1 MEETD
6 MSAKFSLLAIALAA
20 LTFVP
25 TTPASAQSVYFN
37 SGFGN
42 NINVRQSVML
52 NRINDLRA
60 RGLLTPGEYSRL
72 MGRFNMI
79 SSRESMLRVG
89 GLNFRER
96 AVLESQLSQLNR
108 EIQVLGHNGN
118 RQFASRW
125 RRGWF

>member
-1 MEETD
+1 

-25 TTPASAQSVYFN
+25 TAPASAQTAFFN
-37 SGFGN
+37 TGYGN
-42 NINVRQSVML
+42 NINVRQRVML
-52 NRINDLRA
+52 DRIQNLRS

-72 MGRFNMI
+72 MNRFNFI
-79 SSRESMLRVG
+79 SSRESMARVG

-96 AVLESQLSQLNR
+96 AMLENQLSQLDR

-125 RRGWF
+125 YRRGWF